1 MHFCS
6 LGLEKVSICVVIL
19 IAVTFKVFHKSSI
32 QLIN

>member
-6 LGLEKVSICVVIL
+6 LGLENVSICVVIL
-19 IAVTFKVFHKSSI
+19 IAVKFKVFHKRSI